1 MALLSDGGHGNHI
14 DHCAPWRFGSG
25 HCFLGFAP
33 SLPSLGG
40 ASMFKNSRSAHRAI
54 VPIAAAP
61 LILTAITGILFS
73 LLEARDIELEW
84 LLALHI
90 GHFGPLDLEPFYS
103 VILGIC
109 VLVLSGSGLS
119 LWFKTRRKAS

>member
-1 MALLSDGGHGNHI
+1 MTVLMHTSASLL
-14 DHCAPWRFGSG
+14 AT
-25 HCFLGFAP
+25 
-33 SLPSLGG
+33 SLVAAQSL
-40 ASMFKNSRSAHRAI
+40 A
-54 VPIAAAP
+54 IAAAP

-90 GHFGPLDLEPFYS
+90 GHLGPLDLEPFSS

-119 LWFKTRRKAS
+119 LWFKTSRKAS

>member
-1 MALLSDGGHGNHI
+1 MIRVLSPTH
-14 DHCAPWRFGSG
+14 PQ
-25 HCFLGFAP
+25 
-33 SLPSLGG
+33 G
-40 ASMFKNSRSAHRAI
+40 AASVFKNSRSAHRAI

-103 VILGIC
+103 VILGVC

-119 LWFKTRRKAS
+119 LWFKTRRRSS

>member
-1 MALLSDGGHGNHI
+1 VIRVLSPTH
-14 DHCAPWRFGSG
+14 PQ
-25 HCFLGFAP
+25 
-33 SLPSLGG
+33 G
-40 ASMFKNSRSAHRAI
+40 AASVFKNSRSAHRAI

-103 VILGIC
+103 VILGVC

-119 LWFKTRRKAS
+119 LWFKTRRRSS